1 MELNNIICELSNLL
15 PQLSGFIDQ
24 FNSLVVSS
32 GVNVFTDH
40 VGNMSVDIPN
50 SMTDVD
56 ASNVVKRLS
65 IIDRLINT
73 QGSAIN
79 DLLQAGM
86 KIEKELKKYGEPEI
100 GNHSTLLQNWKKAHP
115 DLIIARWKKEAEKTK
130 EEIKTKDNQIAQL
143 QEELQLER
151 EEAKKALQKAQEWR
165 ERQLKEITEQKDQEI
180 KILQEKVKQLESQLA
195 NYIQVPPK

>member
-40 VGNMSVDIPN
+40 AGNMSVDIPN

-86 KIEKELKKYGEPEI
+86 KIEKELKVSDPNYTSNLVQQI
-100 GNHSTLLQNWKKAHP
+100 
-115 DLIIARWKKEAEKTK
+115 
-130 EEIKTKDNQIAQL
+130 EEFKRLNSSYKH
-143 QEELQLER
+143 
-151 EEAKKALQKAQEWR
+151 
-165 ERQLKEITEQKDQEI
+165 
-180 KILQEKVKQLESQLA
+180 
-195 NYIQVPPK
+195 